1 MTESESSLICK
12 EIEPIC
18 ATFPPEIVIKY
29 RGKYRANIVV
39 KEKQCMKRFVCA
51 MLAAL
56 LACLPAAAMAEAPVD
71 KAVID
76 RFTDTWVSETEAGYA
91 TEIWYENGAFQ
102 CRGTRFITAN
112 EGLSFE
118 FRRCRYDAKADAL
131 VCEDGVLFHEKSSE
145 AEGRIVPEETAS
157 GFGATLTVDGNR
169 RLHWT
174 GSGDAIP
181 DQVFASLDEVG
192 EASWYDEHGDEDEP
206 DDEGDG
212 AGDRFVGDWMCE
224 RATIYI
230 DEDDGVYNVRVTWG
244 ASAFEEVIWEYTC
257 ALDSA
262 TGALTG
268 VGKKSTETYGEN
280 GDLISTEI
288 EYTDGAATFT
298 IDGDALLWADAK
310 EDAAQ
315 GMRFE
320 RMEPE
325 GDNDG
330 GDED

>member
-1 MTESESSLICK
+1 
-12 EIEPIC
+12 
-18 ATFPPEIVIKY
+18 
-29 RGKYRANIVV
+29 
-39 KEKQCMKRFVCA
+39 MKRFVCA

-71 KAVID
+71 RAVID
-76 RFTDTWVSETEAGYA
+76 RFTDTWVCETAEGYA

-102 CRGTRFITAN
+102 CRGTRFITVD
-112 EGLSFE
+112 EGLSFD
-118 FRRCRYDAKADAL
+118 FKRCYYDAKADAL
-131 VCEDGVLFHEKSSE
+131 ICEDGTLYHEKFSE
-145 AEGRIVPEETAS
+145 AEGRIVPEVTAS
-157 GFGATLTVDGNR
+157 GFGATLTVDENR

-181 DQVFASLDEVG
+181 DQVFASLEEVG
-192 EASWYDEHGDEDEP
+192 EASWYDEHGDEDDEDGG
-206 DDEGDG
+206 DDGDD

-230 DEDDGVYNVRVTWG
+230 DEDDNVYNVRVTWG
-244 ASAFEEVIWEYTC
+244 ASAFEEVIWAYTC
-257 ALDSA
+257 TLDSA
-262 TGALTG
+262 TGALNG
-268 VGKKSTETYGEN
+268 VGKKSTETYSDN
-280 GDLISTEI
+280 GDLISSEI
-288 EYTDGAATFT
+288 EYTDGSATFT

-330 GDED
+330 GDGD